1 MGNKPMRFRR
11 RSILAMAGLAAMIA
25 PGAAFAAD
33 KITIQV
39 IPKLIGIPYFAST
52 GEGAKVAGD
61 ELGLDLNYNGPTDAS
76 VEGQISIIN
85 QAIRRNV
92 NIIAIAATDAN
103 AVAPSLKKAR
113 QAGIT
118 VVSWDFDVAKDARSF
133 YVEATSSAGMAKGL
147 IESLVQDGLTEG
159 SIAVLTGSATAA
171 NLIAY
176 INNMKAYIAANHP
189 KLSIATVLAGDEDAV
204 KSKAVTQSYFQGNPD
219 TKGLIVIGSAMTPG
233 LEALKDLGLHGK
245 VKVAGFGLPSVNGGQ
260 TKDGTLSRF
269 LLWNPVDLGYAAV
282 YVGFA
287 AYKGT
292 LKAGSTEVDAGHLG
306 KLEVGG
312 DIVTLGPPFVFDG
325 SNVDKFK
332 F

>member
-76 VEGQISIIN
+76 VEGQISIISHPP
-85 QAIRRNV
+85 QRQYHCHR
-92 NIIAIAATDAN
+92 AATDAN

-133 YVEATSSAGMAKGL
+133 YVEATSSAGMAKRL

-171 NLIAY
+171 NLIAHTTNTRQY
-176 INNMKAYIAANHP
+176 RSQLP

-204 KSKAVTQSYFQGNPD
+204 KSKAVTQSYFQGNPRHQRPD
-219 TKGLIVIGSAMTPG
+219 C
-233 LEALKDLGLHGK
+233 H
-245 VKVAGFGLPSVNGGQ
+245 
-260 TKDGTLSRF
+260 RF
-269 LLWNPVDLGYAAV
+269 RR
-282 YVGFA
+282 
-287 AYKGT
+287 
-292 LKAGSTEVDAGHLG
+292 
-306 KLEVGG
+306 
-312 DIVTLGPPFVFDG
+312 
-325 SNVDKFK
+325 
-332 F
+332 

>member
-1 MGNKPMRFRR
+1 MENRPMRFRR
-11 RSILAMAGLAAMIA
+11 RSILAMVPLAAMIA
-25 PGAAFAAD
+25 PGAAFATD
-33 KITIQV
+33 KITMQV

-52 GEGAKVAGD
+52 GEGAKAAGE

-118 VVSWDFDVAKDARSF
+118 VVSWDSDVAKDARSF

-204 KSKAVTQSYFQGNPD
+204 KSKAVTQSYFQGNPG
-219 TKGLIVIGSAMTPG
+219 TKGLIVTGSAMTPG
-233 LEALKDLGLHGK
+233 LEALKDLGLLGK

-282 YVGFA
+282 YVGVA

-292 LKAGSTEVDAGHLG
+292 LKVGSTEVDAGHLG
-306 KLEVGG
+306 KLEVGA